1 MTLKLTKC
9 RAESNL
15 FLRTEHPG
23 VQIPKP
29 ENRMGLMGADVF
41 DGDSELVEGKTGH
54 IDRPRR
60 LGSPDRGCN
69 EHWTRIVDRL

>member
-1 MTLKLTKC
+1 MTLKLPKC
-9 RAESNL
+9 RTESNL

-29 ENRMGLMGADVF
+29 EDGMGLMGADVF
-41 DGDSELVEGKTGH
+41 DGVCEVVEGKTRY